1 MYFGICKSLWR
12 KNMGKL
18 PTHPGFPRL
27 GRIHFFPQGAIAPA
41 RLTPRKLFRNAW
53 DQQFP
58 TRLSRRKPSMM
69 HRPQEFNCST
79 CTRRSFLYKLTNGKT
94 WRVKLLILL
103 LMAGLFLFFPGVT
116 PFAPTTGRLRLFYSQ
131 QSHLA
136 GWCRQQA
143 WWHGRQGRQQHSWSW
158 HCILATCRTVLP
170 NTASTSYW
178 STSAARN
185 IPPIIGPRIL
195 PLHPGETLNAGEIFN
210 QAGPFP
216 ASTGSRKLCYLVKG
230 LVDKGLGSNM
240 PVGSPNKKTKSL
252 LGASK
257 SVCVKAT
264 CKW

>member
-1 MYFGICKSLWR
+1 MKT
-12 KNMGKL
+12 MGKL

-69 HRPQEFNCST
+69 HRPQEFSCST
-79 CTRRSFLYKLTNGKT
+79 CTRRSSLYKLTNGKT
-94 WRVKLLILL
+94 WRVKLLI
-103 LMAGLFLFFPGVT
+103 FLFFPGVT
-116 PFAPTTGRLRLFYSQ
+116 PFAPTTGHLHLFYSQ

-136 GWCRQQA
+136 AWCRQQA
-143 WWHGRQGRQQHSWSW
+143 WWHGGQGRQQHSWSW
-158 HCILATCRTVLP
+158 HCILATCRTVL
-170 NTASTSYW
+170 
-178 STSAARN
+178 
-185 IPPIIGPRIL
+185 PIIGPRIL

-230 LVDKGLGSNM
+230 LVDKGL
-240 PVGSPNKKTKSL
+240 
-252 LGASK
+252 
-257 SVCVKAT
+257 AT
-264 CKW
+264 CR